1 MTTIYRHKFTPTF
14 MTRLEEWVSVHK
26 FDENEAF
33 IDNWQLWCRSNEL
46 SIENERE
53 TLQKNGCK
61 KNIYTKMYKT
71 VRYYL
76 KNKKEEKTE
85 PKKRRPYISLDKDLI
100 EDMDSHVEFSN
111 KKPQQAYEDFL
122 ENSDFN
128 KNINNTISE
137 LKYIG
142 LNEDDI
148 YFKIKKTYKNRCYI
162 YKKLNNNKYK
172 Y

>member
-1 MTTIYRHKFTPTF
+1 
-14 MTRLEEWVSVHK
+14 
-26 FDENEAF
+26 
-33 IDNWQLWCRSNEL
+33 
-46 SIENERE
+46 
-53 TLQKNGCK
+53 
-61 KNIYTKMYKT
+61 
-71 VRYYL
+71 
-76 KNKKEEKTE
+76 
-85 PKKRRPYISLDKDLI
+85 
-100 EDMDSHVEFSN
+100 MDSHVEFSN

>member
-1 MTTIYRHKFTPTF
+1 
-14 MTRLEEWVSVHK
+14 
-26 FDENEAF
+26 
-33 IDNWQLWCRSNEL
+33 
-46 SIENERE
+46 
-53 TLQKNGCK
+53 
-61 KNIYTKMYKT
+61 
-71 VRYYL
+71 
-76 KNKKEEKTE
+76 
-85 PKKRRPYISLDKDLI
+85 
-100 EDMDSHVEFSN
+100 
-111 KKPQQAYEDFL
+111 L

-128 KNINNTISE
+128 NNINNTISE

>member
-1 MTTIYRHKFTPTF
+1 

-26 FDENEAF
+26 FDNNELF
-33 IDNWQLWCRSNEL
+33 LDSWQLWCRSNEL
-46 SIENERE
+46 VIENERE
-53 TLQKNGCK
+53 KLGENGYK

-76 KNKKEEKTE
+76 KSKKEGKTK

-100 EDMDSHVEFSN
+100 DDMDRHVEFSN

-122 ENSDFN
+122 ESDFN
-128 KNINNTISE
+128 KNIITTVEE
-137 LKYIG
+137 LKYLG

-148 YFKIKKTYKNRCYI
+148 YDKIKKTYKNRCYI
-162 YKKLNNNKYK
+162 YKTLNK
-172 Y
+172 